1 MQGNMT
7 QLWSAISVE
16 SRDFIMNG
24 RDLWWKVDERL
35 RYVMTGQDFIMNGR
49 DILWQVKIL
58 IWWSRYI
65 MAGRGFIMSS
75 REFIKNDRDFH
86 NDRSLEI
93 CGATYPKM

>member
-1 MQGNMT
+1 
-7 QLWSAISVE
+7 
-16 SRDFIMNG
+16 
-24 RDLWWKVDERL
+24 
-35 RYVMTGQDFIMNGR
+35 MNGR

-75 REFIKNDRDFH
+75 REFIKNDLDFH

-93 CGATYPKM
+93 CGETYPKM